1 MSTDRGRQIDGAL
14 SRKGGTPRENTRPAR
29 LELSGDAL
37 AGDLRRTEIHR
48 AVERVVEE
56 LAGELKGANL
66 IHDPP
71 TWASTPRSWVA
82 NHDPSL
88 DEYARICGDRLNR
101 HPQGGRSL
109 LLEAGVCP
117 VVPDQR
123 HQQLRPE
130 HASRDLHTHGR
141 RGIRSDND
149 WHPDIVP
156 TLVTAGAADRPK
168 HGVIVLNTI
177 PCYRASVE
185 LIALNAIHS
194 SGVPIWEEN
203 TPPMASVSSRAQTL
217 MCPVSWRASVVS
229 GEWQLERR
237 VRR

>member
-1 MSTDRGRQIDGAL
+1 MLASVKTFGAVRQIAGGRGRSGKRQADLDASKLSTDRGRQIDGAL

-29 LELSGDAL
+29 LEQSGDSL
-37 AGDLRRTEIHR
+37 AGGLRRTEIRR
-48 AVERVVEE
+48 AIERVVEE
-56 LAGELKGANL
+56 FAGELKGANL

-71 TWASTPRSWVA
+71 TWAPAPRSRVA

-109 LLEAGVCP
+109 LLEPGVCP
-117 VVPDQR
+117 VMPDQR

-130 HASRDLHTHGR
+130 HASRDLHAHGR

-156 TLVTAGAADRPK
+156 TLFTAGSADRPK
-168 HGVIVLNTI
+168 LQVIVLNTI
-177 PCYRASVE
+177 PCYRASGADRVKSDS
-185 LIALNAIHS
+185 LFWCSYL
-194 SGVPIWEEN
+194 G
-203 TPPMASVSSRAQTL
+203 
-217 MCPVSWRASVVS
+217 
-229 GEWQLERR
+229 GEHPDGFR
-237 VRR
+237 